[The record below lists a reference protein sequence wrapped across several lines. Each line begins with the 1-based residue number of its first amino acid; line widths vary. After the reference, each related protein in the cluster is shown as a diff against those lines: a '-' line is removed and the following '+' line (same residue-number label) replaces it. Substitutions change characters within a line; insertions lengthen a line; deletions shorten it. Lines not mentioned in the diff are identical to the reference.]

1 MHFFDDFYNMNSH
14 TDENS
19 IQKCLQL
26 IEEKLQW
33 GNASDWHNEV
43 FIELSEKIHEE
54 TSVLLSPTTL
64 KRVWGKVNY
73 KSAPSITTLNT
84 LALFAGF
91 ANWRDFKNS
100 YQSKPTSWF
109 ERKVS
114 SNFNVIVPAAII
126 LALGFVS
133 IYSMIDPSN
142 TKEGYDFSR
151 VTFSS
156 EPITSGLP
164 NSVIFNLNLDTIDSD
179 SIYIQQFWDV
189 TKTVKLKPKQE
200 QATGIYYYPG
210 HFNASLLVDGKTIR
224 QHDLFI
230 KSEGWLGT
238 IDYSP
243 IPKYIEEKALNN
255 QGMLFSDA
263 IIDEIRNNEQP
274 IQSSFHYVK
283 DFNNVSGDNI
293 GISSTIKSVLNN
305 KWAVCQTTRIVILG
319 TEGALIIPF
328 SKLGCVSDIGLM
340 LNDTFYSGKEHDL
353 SAFGIDFNDYR
364 KIDIK
369 IKDKQVL
376 VFIDDNQVYRGD
388 YNKSIGQLA
397 GIRYRFLGAGHIKH
411 FEFTDV
417 LNDVVFL
424 KNDFVKY

>member
-1 MHFFDDFYNMNSH
+1 MNSQA
-14 TDENS
+14 DENS

-33 GNASDWHNEV
+33 GNAADWYNEV

-84 LALFAGF
+84 LALFAGYT
-91 ANWRDFKNS
+91 NWRDFKNS
-100 YQSKPTSWF
+100 YQSKSPSWF
-109 ERKVS
+109 ETKVR
-114 SNFNVIVPAAII
+114 SNFNIIVPASII

-133 IYSMIDPSN
+133 IYSMIGTSN
-142 TKEGYDFSR
+142 TKELYDFSR

-156 EPITSGLP
+156 EPITIGLP
-164 NSVIFNLNLDTIDSD
+164 NSVIFNLNLDTVDSD

-210 HFNASLLVDGKTIR
+210 YFNASLLVDGETIR

-243 IPKYIEEKALNN
+243 VPKYIEEKELNN
-255 QGMLFSDA
+255 DGMLFSNA
-263 IIDEIRNNEQP
+263 IIDEIKNNEQP
-274 IQSSFHYVK
+274 VQSSFHYVEN
-283 DFNNVSGDNI
+283 FENVSGDNI
-293 GISSTIKSVLNN
+293 KISSTIKSALND

-328 SKLGCVSDIGLM
+328 SKLGCVSNIGLM
-340 LNDTFYSGKEHDL
+340 LNETFYSGKEHDL
-353 SAFGIDFNDYR
+353 SAFGIDLNEER

-369 IKDKQVL
+369 INDKQVFVL
-376 VFIDDNQVYRGD
+376 VDDNHVYNGS
-388 YNKSIGQLA
+388 YSESIGRLV
-397 GIRYRFLGAGHIKH
+397 GVRYRFLGTGHIKH
-411 FEFTDV
+411 FEFTD
-417 LNDVVFL
+417 LL
-424 KNDFVKY
+424 KNQTFLSSIRQN